1 MADLLS
7 DTATSPRRLRASPRP
22 SRLGR
27 TLREARQDS
36 RLGLEDLA
44 ELTGIRPV
52 YLEALEASRFAELP
66 GDAHSKTFVRRYAQ
80 AVGLDPARV
89 LVLYAQERRSLEAAA
104 SAERFRGLELPATEG
119 APMVP
124 PQLGRLVRL
133 CASLLLVAAASWL
146 ALRAFDGAL
155 APTQVEQKRAA
166 PETAANIPVKTAV
179 VEKAATA
186 QPVAPAV
193 PTMILL
199 SLKTT
204 PPGAE
209 VSIDG
214 YHFGQSPIV
223 DAPVRAGNRTLKVE
237 RSGYGTFERTLE
249 LSRDRRLNITLSPQG
264 VGAATLR
271 MSPIP
276 TAPTETP
283 TETTQTLAAQ
293 TQVTQVIVSIAE
305 EAWLEVYRGSA
316 RTGERLVYE
325 TAQPGETYSFTAPVY
340 VFSGNAGGV
349 SVARGN
355 APAQPLG
362 APGAVVGQAYR
373 QP

>member
-1 MADLLS
+1 MTDSFSEFTGAP
-7 DTATSPRRLRASPRP
+7 ARRVRVTSPRP
-22 SRLGR
+22 SRLGQ

-44 ELTGIRPV
+44 ELTGIRLG
-52 YLEALEASRFAELP
+52 YLEALEAGRFFELP
-66 GDAHSKTFVRRYAQ
+66 GDAHGKSFVRRYAQ
-80 AVGLDPARV
+80 AVGLDPTRV
-89 LVLYAQERRSLEAAA
+89 LVLYKQERSLEAADPV
-104 SAERFRGLELPATEG
+104 ERFRGLELPAAEG
-119 APMVP
+119 ALTVP
-124 PQLGRLVRL
+124 PQFGRFVRL

-155 APTQVEQKRAA
+155 VPGGFVPAQADVDPSTATGVGARAHRTTT
-166 PETAANIPVKTAV
+166 P
-179 VEKAATA
+179 
-186 QPVAPAV
+186 APA
-193 PTMILL
+193 MILL
-199 SLKTT
+199 SLQTT

-223 DAPVRAGNRTLKVE
+223 DAPVRAGNRIIKVE

-249 LSRDRRLNITLSPQG
+249 LDQDHRLNVTLSPQG
-264 VGAATLR
+264 AEKAVVTSSTPAALV
-271 MSPIP
+271 P
-276 TAPTETP
+276 TGTTP
-283 TETTQTLAAQ
+283 TPAAQ
-293 TQVTQVIVSIAE
+293 QVVVSVTA

-316 RTGERLVYE
+316 RAGERLVYE
-325 TAQPGETYSFTAPVY
+325 TAQPGETYSFTTPVY

-349 SVARGN
+349 SVAQGD

-362 APGAVVGQAYR
+362 APGAVIGQAYR